1 MNQKVDIPIQ
11 CKESDNGIEKVGEGI
26 DEEDND
32 EVEDGAVGGK
42 GQIAEEVKYEDE
54 EAAEE
59 KEEGEKEEDVEEG
72 EEGEGEEGEG
82 EEGEGE
88 EGEGEGEE

>member
-11 CKESDNGIEKVGEGI
+11 CKESDNGIEKVGEEV
-26 DEEDND
+26 DEEDNYV
-32 EVEDGAVGGK
+32 VEDGVVGGK
-42 GQIAEEVKYEDE
+42 GQIAEEEEYEDE

-59 KEEGEKEEDVEEG
+59 KEEGEKEEEV
-72 EEGEGEEGEG
+72 
-82 EEGEGE
+82 E